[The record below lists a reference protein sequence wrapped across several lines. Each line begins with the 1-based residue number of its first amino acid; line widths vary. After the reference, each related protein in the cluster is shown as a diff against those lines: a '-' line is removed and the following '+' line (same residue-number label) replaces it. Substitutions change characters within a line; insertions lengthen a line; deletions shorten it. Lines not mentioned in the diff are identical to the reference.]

1 LRFIE
6 FRRLCLALPETEER
20 ETWGE
25 ATFRVR
31 DRIFAMGPPDGGFV
45 SIKASLD
52 DQSGLVEM
60 DPKTFA
66 PSAYTGRYGWVRV
79 RLAGV
84 GADLAQ
90 RLVKGAWKRTAPR
103 RLVAAYETGEL
114 RKAAGGTCSDR
125 RRTRGRSEE
134 GSQRR

>member
-1 LRFIE
+1 VKLERF
-6 FRRLCLALPETEER
+6 RQLCLSLPEAEER

-25 ATFRVR
+25 PTFRVR
-31 DRIFAMGPPDGGFV
+31 GRIFAMGSIDGAFV
-45 SIKASLD
+45 SVKASLD

-84 GADLAQ
+84 GNGMAAQ
-90 RLVKGAWKRTAPR
+90 LVTNAWKRTAPR
-103 RLVAAYETGEL
+103 RVVADYEKRIG
-114 RKAAGGTCSDR
+114 
-125 RRTRGRSEE
+125 
-134 GSQRR
+134 